1 MQVQISRFALTNIR
15 ELGASRADLAQAL
28 HSLQEGSLVFA
39 SEFPSKSDDLCVVT
53 DRILSHVA
61 AADIT
66 STITSPDLSI
76 PQSISSSNLT
86 RYALWSEPRDVWC
99 IKIDPLWIDFL
110 GARSVGQSK
119 SVPFVDAVPITLW
132 VHGKSSTDLM
142 NVVNKYF
149 KMFFF

>member
-61 AADIT
+61 GEYCIWAIEIRK
-66 STITSPDLSI
+66 SFQFTISFIHLYKVI
-76 PQSISSSNLT
+76 QLSISSFQMNLNI
-86 RYALWSEPRDVWC
+86 YFVFLFLQLP
-99 IKIDPLWIDFL
+99 IKH
-110 GARSVGQSK
+110 R
-119 SVPFVDAVPITLW
+119 
-132 VHGKSSTDLM
+132 
-142 NVVNKYF
+142 
-149 KMFFF
+149 

>member
-61 AADIT
+61 GEYTQLVQFKDIMT
-66 STITSPDLSI
+66 NQI
-76 PQSISSSNLT
+76 
-86 RYALWSEPRDVWC
+86 Y
-99 IKIDPLWIDFL
+99 
-110 GARSVGQSK
+110 
-119 SVPFVDAVPITLW
+119 
-132 VHGKSSTDLM
+132 
-142 NVVNKYF
+142 
-149 KMFFF
+149 